1 MEVKLDNPNHESSV
15 ANIFASYFEKEDHV
29 DVTFVCA
36 GGRKVKGHKLI
47 LSIVSPFL
55 KKLFSECGGNQDMIT
70 VLLPDVSGS
79 GLKLFFDFMYEGTAK
94 LSKAE
99 LEEFKVIQDMLE
111 IRFPGVILN
120 ECLIQQPPRTR
131 PPPLLKLDNKIQ
143 SGHRTSLPRNRNVGE
158 RQEAETA
165 VINNDN
171 HALENNARQPS
182 NPVDEPFPPRR
193 RSEDPDDDPLNIP
206 DFYFLPTDSNHLQQE
221 TRPVSG
227 GGTRNTSS
235 KEHSQSGVRKR
246 PYAHLAND
254 TVHSVDVPSGVY
266 SEHTEKKRT
275 GKRNKGASFVSRTD
289 KSASNIIGTGGI
301 QTRQMKTRKM

>member
-1 MEVKLDNPNHESSV
+1 MDIVFRIAGDYEAVVFVVKIYSNVVYPLCANKLGPLLVMTMEVKLDNPNHESSV

-206 DFYFLPTDSNHLQQE
+206 DFYFLPTDSSE
-221 TRPVSG
+221 YD
-227 GGTRNTSS
+227 
-235 KEHSQSGVRKR
+235 KESIS
-246 PYAHLAND
+246 Y
-254 TVHSVDVPSGVY
+254 
-266 SEHTEKKRT
+266 
-275 GKRNKGASFVSRTD
+275 SFVSIYCYNPLPLHT
-289 KSASNIIGTGGI
+289 
-301 QTRQMKTRKM
+301 